1 MAQTDTSQTIEHLK
15 RFLIIRLL
23 AVMVFIFACEAI
35 INLIVTRIMFPVFN
49 TLFGTEPIFTN
60 QSAGENIILLLR
72 MAGYLLL
79 TGINI
84 LLPNGLAGIFF
95 LYFSR
100 FVEKQQSSYRN
111 VRNGTDVDI
120 CSVVCFYLP
129 LSASV
134 YGRHFILQQV
144 LW

>member
-60 QSAGENIILLLR
+60 QSAGENIILQR
-72 MAGYLLL
+72 YCGKENGRG
-79 TGINI
+79 TGIRQKA
-84 LLPNGLAGIFF
+84 AGSICQKEE
-95 LYFSR
+95 S
-100 FVEKQQSSYRN
+100 VA
-111 VRNGTDVDI
+111 VR
-120 CSVVCFYLP
+120 YYP
-129 LSASV
+129 
-134 YGRHFILQQV
+134 
-144 LW
+144 

>member
-49 TLFGTEPIFTN
+49 TLFGTESIFTN

-72 MAGYLLL
+72 MAGYLF
-79 TGINI
+79 IN
-84 LLPNGLAGIFF
+84 
-95 LYFSR
+95 
-100 FVEKQQSSYRN
+100 
-111 VRNGTDVDI
+111 
-120 CSVVCFYLP
+120 
-129 LSASV
+129 
-134 YGRHFILQQV
+134 
-144 LW
+144 